1 MPAKV
6 TVDGVEVSKPADNP
20 GTVVQL
26 IAAQLRSA
34 LSLKGVPVLPF
45 IQAYSDTA
53 KTYTQ
58 AEIDEQIKAVTNNLG
73 ENIILY
79 SPDGAY

>member
-1 MPAKV
+1 M
-6 TVDGVEVSKPADNP
+6 DGVEVSKPADNP

-53 KTYTQ
+53 KTY
-58 AEIDEQIKAVTNNLG
+58 IDEQIKAVTNNLG